1 MVIAS
6 YIWMKWYALLQFT
19 ASASYF
25 IQQPF
30 ISFPAELFR
39 NKFRHLINSWSDS
52 GRNTGKKPSLCR
64 FTLFKIIFHNKGAIG
79 AALSQQKG
87 QIFLFLRPPLVC
99 GQAVTLFSP
108 EKWEKDRRG
117 VSDQSSGE
125 SLEPGCAK
133 LFSPTSSK
141 ARGKNKFVP
150 SFFAVLLSGFKKLQF
165 CIPA

>member
-52 GRNTGKKPSLCR
+52 GRNTGKKKNLSLCR

-79 AALSQQKG
+79 AALSQQRGRYSYFEGCPWFVDKLSLSLVQRNAKRTEG
-87 QIFLFLRPPLVC
+87 GFLSKVQLRVWNHSEGCTKLCSPPSNRATEISLYLLCLQIWCLV
-99 GQAVTLFSP
+99 
-108 EKWEKDRRG
+108 
-117 VSDQSSGE
+117 
-125 SLEPGCAK
+125 
-133 LFSPTSSK
+133 
-141 ARGKNKFVP
+141 
-150 SFFAVLLSGFKKLQF
+150 
-165 CIPA
+165 

>member
-52 GRNTGKKPSLCR
+52 GNTRGKKKSPGWCR

-79 AALSQQKG
+79 GALSQQRGRDSFSWGRRWFEDK
-87 QIFLFLRPPLVC
+87 LSVSLVPRKKRR
-99 GQAVTLFSP
+99 GFWPRFRWEFVQAVQSCFLPHQIKLEGQRSLF
-108 EKWEKDRRG
+108 
-117 VSDQSSGE
+117 
-125 SLEPGCAK
+125 C
-133 LFSPTSSK
+133 
-141 ARGKNKFVP
+141 
-150 SFFAVLLSGFKKLQF
+150 LQF
-165 CIPA
+165 CCVV

>member
-52 GRNTGKKPSLCR
+52 GRNTRKKKKPSLCR

-79 AALSQQKG
+79 GALSQQRGRYSFCWDRCWFEDK
-87 QIFLFLRPPLVC
+87 LSVSLVQRN
-99 GQAVTLFSP
+99 G
-108 EKWEKDRRG
+108 EKDRKG
-117 VSDQSSGE
+117 GGSDHGSAE
-125 SLEPGCAK
+125 SLEPGCA
-133 LFSPTSSK
+133 
-141 ARGKNKFVP
+141 GGGNKF
-150 SFFAVLLSGFKKLQF
+150 VLLSGFKKLQL
-165 CIPA
+165 